1 MASQWIDL
9 SSSVSA
15 AYTASTVTEIS
26 GYVFDLFE
34 MDVSMT
40 VDPSYATAIL
50 SSSGFATVD
59 AVATL
64 DMSAS
69 AFSNLF
75 FITVDSSD
83 IDNTPKDDIVFSID
97 PSFVNPFTTPTDIA
111 FSEAVVK
118 GGGINPN
125 YIDQRLKKDMIRHIA
140 FSITGGYAVAD
151 IFSNEDA
158 LLTDVVNRD
167 DDIHEDI
174 SAAINTLLTDATSA
188 GGGRTTDQF
197 ANNTT
202 AAVERFYRVAQ
213 SLWALSSN
221 DGNRIGGIHALLAA
235 NSDENSLTT
244 TIPLQFAPGDAIAI
258 RVNYIPATV
267 DPNAVPGMGTNTI
280 KERSYKIIVVLS

>member
-1 MASQWIDL
+1 MSTWIDL
-9 SSSVSA
+9 SSSSGA

-50 SSSGFATVD
+50 DASGFNTVD
-59 AVATL
+59 AVATI

-69 AFSNLF
+69 SFSNLF

-83 IDNTPKDDIVFSID
+83 IDNTPAEDIVFSID
-97 PSFVNPFTTPTDIA
+97 PSFVNPFTNPTNLA

-118 GGGINPN
+118 GGGVNPN
-125 YIDQRLKKDMIRHIA
+125 YIDQRLKKDVVRHIA

-151 IFSNEDA
+151 IFANEDE
-158 LLTDVVNRD
+158 LLTDIVNRD

-174 SAAINTLLTDATSA
+174 SAAINTLLADAAGA

-197 ANNTT
+197 ANGTT
-202 AAVERFYRVAQ
+202 DAVKRFYNVAQ

-221 DGNRIGGIHALLAA
+221 DGNRIGGIHTLLAA

-258 RVNYIPATV
+258 RVNYIPATAH
-267 DPNAVPGMGTNTI
+267 PNTVPGMGTNTI
-280 KERSYKIIVVLS
+280 NERSYKIIVVLS